1 VIEKIIEL
9 RKENASVSYA
19 YFFFDG
25 RDSQK
30 DLQLH
35 DKLIRSL
42 IWQLSHQCDGI
53 PTVLVNLYGH
63 GEQPST
69 RSLQDTL
76 HSIISGLQTTYIL
89 IDSLDECIEREK
101 LLPWIEQIIS
111 LTKHNL
117 HMMVVSRPER
127 DISDVLRLLNPNCV
141 DLAAAVSPDITMYL
155 EQQLSLVKN
164 WDDQTRDIIKS
175 TLIARAGGMYEFLR
189 QFKHRRIVIYS
200 FFRFRWVAL
209 QLMELKKCP
218 NRRSV
223 MSQLDSLPKGLYETY
238 DQILAKID
246 EQADHTKTFLRWL
259 CFSIRPMTLAEMSET
274 IVVDLDA
281 ADGPRYTPDNCYWD
295 ARDVLVKCSGLIT
308 ESYGT
313 H

>member
-76 HSIISGLQTTYIL
+76 HSIISGLQTTYII

-101 LLPWIEQIIS
+101 LLPWIDQIIS

-127 DISDVLRLLNPNCV
+127 DISDVLQLLDPNCV
-141 DLAAAVSPDITMYL
+141 DLATAVNPDIAMYL
-155 EQQLSLVKN
+155 KEQLSQVKN
-164 WDDQTRDIIKS
+164 WDNQMRDIIKS
-175 TLIARAGGMYEFLR
+175 TLTERAGGMYELHCK
-189 QFKHRRIVIYS
+189 FKPCRIDIHSSLGFDGSRYS
-200 FFRFRWVAL
+200 
-209 QLMELKKCP
+209 
-218 NRRSV
+218 
-223 MSQLDSLPKGLYETY
+223 
-238 DQILAKID
+238 
-246 EQADHTKTFLRWL
+246 
-259 CFSIRPMTLAEMSET
+259 
-274 IVVDLDA
+274 
-281 ADGPRYTPDNCYWD
+281 
-295 ARDVLVKCSGLIT
+295 
-308 ESYGT
+308 
-313 H
+313 